1 LYCSICA
8 DVTGITQLNGFTFI
22 TQDST
27 LTTDK
32 ARDIDERT
40 RDLQGQILLANSM
53 PFDSSA
59 AAGSERKARRLSGI
73 RKVNLLLCASAYDKF
88 AKGDSNSGVQ
98 LLEAAIVFLQR

>member
-1 LYCSICA
+1 MIAVLGIAMMGVSTLNTNPHATRDAYDLYCSICA

-73 RKVNLLLCASAYDKF
+73 RK
-88 AKGDSNSGVQ
+88 
-98 LLEAAIVFLQR
+98 